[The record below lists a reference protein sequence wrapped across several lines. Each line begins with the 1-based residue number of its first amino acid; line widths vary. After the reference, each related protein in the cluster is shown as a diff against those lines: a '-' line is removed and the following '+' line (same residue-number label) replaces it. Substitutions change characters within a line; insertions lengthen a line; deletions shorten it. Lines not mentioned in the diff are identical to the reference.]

1 MPRRSPRACGRA
13 KWYSPRAAAGP
24 RHCSR
29 PRRGGLFSFR
39 SSSSRWPCCSSNR
52 PSREPAS
59 GGRRSVALP
68 RILDAIEALPAYARV
83 TNTFP
88 PPGRRLTIAGLAGS
102 SDAALAATLARRAGE
117 RRFFVIVAE
126 TLPDAAR
133 WLADLTSLTED
144 AAGVALYPPREGFGE
159 VEPHLEVAGER
170 VETLEQVARGHV
182 RLLIT
187 TARAVLERTRLPG
200 ALRRGRLEIRTGEQS
215 RLEALTSHLEGIGFE
230 RVPLVDDVAQYSVRG
245 GIVDVYGFGMASP
258 VRLEFWGDEI
268 TSLRQFDILTQRS
281 TRDVEHV
288 IVLPVDTPAPDD
300 DGDDA
305 MPRGSLTELL
315 PPDSVILLPGGTH
328 LEPEMRRTW
337 EEARHHIELARR
349 RGEDA
354 PPREELFRPPE
365 EALRTLAEFATLAL
379 RERDDDPQAPAD
391 VTFPLR
397 RPEAIDR
404 DIKRLRAIL
413 TDGMPTLILCD
424 NVGQAERLDELL
436 GEGGRRP
443 VTADLAVAVLG
454 GGFVIP
460 APGDSSQLAARN
472 PQSAI
477 RNPQSAVPLRVLTD
491 HEIFRRERRVR
502 RARRYASGAPL
513 ETMTAL
519 KAGDYVVHLEH
530 GIGIYRGIDTIFA
543 GQSTLEVA
551 VIEYEGGDR
560 LNVPL
565 YRIDQIER
573 YRSSTEGDDATPPRL
588 HKLGGRRWAAQR
600 DKTRAALEE
609 MTMERLDLYA
619 RRKMA
624 TKMAVLP
631 DTAWQRQLE
640 SSFLFEDTPDQRRA
654 TDEVKTDMEAP
665 RPMDRLL
672 VGDVGYGK
680 TEVAVRAAFKAV
692 QSGKQVAVL
701 VPTTIL
707 AEQHGRTFSERLAD
721 FPIRVETLSRFQTPK
736 EQTTLLADLAS
747 KKIDIIIGTH
757 RLLSD
762 DVQFGDLGL
771 IVVDEE
777 HRFGV
782 KHKEKL
788 KQLRLA
794 TDVLT
799 LTATPIPRTLHLSL
813 AGLRD
818 MTLIQTPPR
827 DRSPVLTFVEPWDDG
842 LIEEGIARE
851 IDRGGQVFFVHNRI
865 DTIEAIAD
873 HVRRFAPRARIAVGH
888 GQMRERDLEEVMRKF
903 VGGEVD
909 VLVSTMIVESGLD
922 VPNANTMF
930 VNRADHFGLA
940 QLYQLRGRVGR
951 SHRRAYCYL
960 LVPDAVDEDA
970 ERRLQVLEHHTEL
983 GSGYRVALKDLELR
997 GAGNLLGHEHSGFVQ
1012 AEGFDLY
1019 LRLLDET
1026 VRRLMEGDDA
1036 PKLSPS
1042 DVTLDAPNYLPDDFV
1057 GDQDAKLDV
1066 YRRLSRVEAVEDIER
1081 LRQELRD
1088 RFGPIPVPA
1097 EGMLALATL
1106 RVVGG
1111 LLAAESILVRGAE
1124 ARITFREDAV
1134 PRLKGL
1140 TAAFHDVQFQAEV
1153 RRAHPLSLKLTRQG
1167 GASLLD
1173 GLVRALGSLLADR
1186 DTSAERRGGRE
1197 WRDGRPRA
1205 P

>member
-1 MPRRSPRACGRA
+1 
-13 KWYSPRAAAGP
+13 
-24 RHCSR
+24 
-29 PRRGGLFSFR
+29 
-39 SSSSRWPCCSSNR
+39 
-52 PSREPAS
+52 
-59 GGRRSVALP
+59 VALP

-126 TLPDAAR
+126 TLPDAER

-170 VETLEQVARGHV
+170 VETLEQVARGQV

-200 ALRRGRLEIRTGEQS
+200 ALRRGRLEIRTGEQR

-230 RVPLVDDVAQYSVRG
+230 RVPLVDDVAQFSVRG

-365 EALRTLAEFATLAL
+365 EALRTLAEFATLAV

-460 APGDSSQLAARN
+460 PAPVRN
-472 PQSAI
+472 P
-477 RNPQSAVPLRVLTD
+477 RVPLGAAGIGLRVLTD

-609 MTMERLDLYA
+609 MTMELLDLYA

-997 GAGNLLGHEHSGFVQ
+997 GAGNLLGPEQSGFVQ
-1012 AEGFDLY
+1012 AVGFDLY
-1019 LRLLDET
+1019 LRMLDET
-1026 VRRLMEGDDA
+1026 VKRLMRGDGA
-1036 PKLSPS
+1036 PRLVPA
-1042 DVTLDAPNYLPDDFV
+1042 DVSMDTPTYLPDEYV
-1057 GDQDAKLDV
+1057 PLQEAKLDV
-1066 YRRLSRVEAVEDIER
+1066 YRRLTTLTEPAEVDA
-1081 LRQELRD
+1081 LRDELRD
-1088 RFGPIPVPA
+1088 RFGPLPA
-1097 EGMLALATL
+1097 PAQAF
-1106 RVVGG
+1106 
-1111 LLAAESILVRGAE
+1111 LAAAKLRILGGRLGVEGILVRGEE
-1124 ARITFREDAV
+1124 ARVTFGEDAV

-1186 DTSAERRGGRE
+1186 DRSRRPESSPHLRSSI
-1197 WRDGRPRA
+1197 RP
-1205 P
+1205 